1 MPCKNTVEA
10 SKFLGFSWAGRDF
23 GIEGQAR
30 LPYADLAWAAA
41 QHRASFQRTVYLVR
55 PPKNDRQR
63 QNRRRGFD
71 DDHFFGNPPPPPP
84 SFSGF
89 GSPSSA
95 PEAKAT
101 VKWYNS
107 EKGYGFVEMADGS
120 GDVFLHANSLQN
132 AGFQAVT
139 PGAILQI
146 RVGQG
151 HKGRQVDQVVSV
163 TEGTAPPPRA
173 AGGGFGD
180 RDRDRGGAGGFDRPR
195 APRPPRAAAS
205 GPAVETTG
213 IVKWYNATKGFGF
226 ISPQSGGKDVFV
238 HATALETA
246 GLQPLQEG
254 QSVRISV
261 VQGSKGP
268 EVSTISLD

>member
-1 MPCKNTVEA
+1 M
-10 SKFLGFSWAGRDF
+10 
-23 GIEGQAR
+23 
-30 LPYADLAWAAA
+30 
-41 QHRASFQRTVYLVR
+41 R

-63 QNRRRGFD
+63 QPRRRGFD
-71 DDHFFGNPPPPPP
+71 DDNFFGNTPPPPP

-89 GSPSSA
+89 GSASSA

-107 EKGYGFVEMADGS
+107 EKGFGFVEMADGS

-139 PGAILQI
+139 PGSILQV

-151 HKGRQVDQVVSV
+151 QKGRQVDQVISV
-163 TEGTAPPPRA
+163 TEGTGEAP
-173 AGGGFGD
+173 AGRGGFGAD
-180 RDRDRGGAGGFDRPR
+180 RGGFDRPR
-195 APRPPRAAAS
+195 PSGPRAPRQQAS
-205 GPAVETTG
+205 GPAVEMTG

-238 HATALETA
+238 HATALEQA
-246 GLQPLQEG
+246 GLPPLQEG
-254 QSVRISV
+254 QSVRMNV
-261 VQGSKGP
+261 VQGAKGP
-268 EVSTISLD
+268 EVSSISVD